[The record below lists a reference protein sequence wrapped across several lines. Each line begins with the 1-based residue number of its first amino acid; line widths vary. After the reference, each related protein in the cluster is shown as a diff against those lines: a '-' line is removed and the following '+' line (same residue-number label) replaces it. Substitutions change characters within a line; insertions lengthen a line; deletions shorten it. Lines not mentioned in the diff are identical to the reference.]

1 MTVFS
6 RAGLGLL
13 SLVVPALVVGCEAS
27 GSAALDASRGPEDSS
42 IPTDA
47 GGADSSA
54 PSAEQVCVDASRH
67 LAECLD
73 DAPPSDS
80 VNPDCDIEEARE
92 ILGLTCE
99 ELANELPAAV
109 EMQNSRL
116 AEIACSLRLYR
127 FCGMQACDPE
137 ADEPGHILP
146 SDIPETAT
154 ACAREALQ
162 YEGCGACEYY
172 RCREASANCGSE
184 GYLMNYAYRYCQRF
198 RLVVE
203 DQMSPEGQAWFRR
216 VRRCLVTALD
226 AAEPGND
233 CRSLEEEG
241 FGSHPECY
249 LETGFCDLPL
259 SDWIRVFNSVDPND
273 LRFRELLT
281 TGNGCVRDW
290 F

>member
-6 RAGLGLL
+6 RGRLGLV
-13 SLVVPALVVGCEAS
+13 SLVVPALFGCEAS
-27 GSAALDASRGPEDSS
+27 RVADPDASTVLEDSA
-42 IPTDA
+42 IHADA

-80 VNPDCDIEEARE
+80 LNPDCDVEEARE
-92 ILGLTCE
+92 VLGLTCE
-99 ELANELPAAV
+99 ELTRELPAPV

-116 AEIACSLRLYR
+116 VEIACSLRLYR

-137 ADEPGHILP
+137 ADEPEEHILP
-146 SDIPETAT
+146 SDIPEGAT

-172 RCREASANCGSE
+172 RCREASARCGSE

-203 DQMSPEGQAWFRR
+203 GEMSPEGQAWFRR
-216 VRRCLVTALD
+216 VRRCLVKALD

-233 CRSLEEEG
+233 CQSLEEEG

-259 SDWIRVFNSVDPND
+259 SDWVRVFNSVDPND